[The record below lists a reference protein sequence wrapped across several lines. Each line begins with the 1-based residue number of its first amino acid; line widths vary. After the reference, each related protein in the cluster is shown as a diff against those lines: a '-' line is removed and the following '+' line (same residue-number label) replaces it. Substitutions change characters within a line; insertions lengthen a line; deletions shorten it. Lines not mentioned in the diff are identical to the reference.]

1 MAVYSNLTVDQGSD
15 ISYTI
20 DVTDSN
26 GDSINLSGYTVAGQI
41 RKSYSS
47 LTSVSFTAAVTN
59 TSTGEVTIS
68 LTSTQT
74 NDMKAGRYLYDVEM
88 TSSGGTVT
96 RILEGQIEVIA
107 GVTR

>member
-15 ISYTI
+15 ITYTI

-26 GDSINLSGYTVAGQI
+26 GDPVNLSGYTVAGQI
-41 RKSYSS
+41 RKSYAS
-47 LTSVSFTAAVTN
+47 LTAVDFTATVTN
-59 TSTGEVTIS
+59 TSTGEVTIN

>member
-20 DVTDSN
+20 DVTDAN
-26 GDSINLSGYTVAGQI
+26 GDAINLSGYTVAGQI

-47 LTSVSFTAAVTN
+47 LTSVSFTAVVTN

>member
-47 LTSVSFTAAVTN
+47 LTSVSFTAVVTN